1 MGVLAGGGV
10 GGEAAAV
17 RGGGGGRVEVGGD
30 RAQPALRG
38 VVHWR
43 RGLLVLPCHWRW
55 TPCVAWGGGEVELR
69 KRTRNTRVFSREGE
83 SLSVAIKALGLGA
96 SDLDRFFFQGIWT
109 GFFFQG
115 IWTVFLS
122 GWIRNGRFRS
132 GFVVCVDI
140 SAAFFVVWKK
150 KSNPTT
156 VSGSRR
162 LGSRAWG

>member
-1 MGVLAGGGV
+1 MPPTANQPQPAAPPHAIEIKNGCVHRRKSKGGREGRTVGVLAGGGV

-43 RGLLVLPCHWRW
+43 RGLLVLPWHWRW

-96 SDLDRFFFQGIWT
+96 SG
-109 GFFFQG
+109 
-115 IWTVFLS
+115 V
-122 GWIRNGRFRS
+122 RS
-132 GFVVCVDI
+132 
-140 SAAFFVVWKK
+140 
-150 KSNPTT
+150 
-156 VSGSRR
+156 
-162 LGSRAWG
+162 